1 MKKERERERERERI
15 DVRHAFNEEAKS
27 KSNCKLSISHTS
39 GVRLFDDDI
48 GVRSTDATE
57 SAALLDEIEMVDIYS
72 NSWGPGDRDWQVAGP
87 GVLANQA
94 LKNGAKKVHFEYK
107 FNILL

>member
-1 MKKERERERERERI
+1 MKKKTKKRERI

-72 NSWGPGDRDWQVAGP
+72 NSWGPGDRGWKLVAGP

-94 LKNGAKKVHFEYK
+94 LKNGAKKVQF
-107 FNILL
+107 